1 MSIWD
6 NAFKIDRGKELSE
19 EEKIFLSK
27 LCQKIKERKMET
39 ISVFILESTAPIRT
53 ILSNLLTF
61 LKPTI
66 GFVISKEE
74 IEKLEKI
81 LENKKAIE
89 FLKEE
94 LLKEDK

>member
-1 MSIWD
+1 MSIWN

-39 ISVFILESTAPIRT
+39 IYVFILESTAPIHT

-66 GFVISKEE
+66 GFIISQRR
-74 IEKLEKI
+74 
-81 LENKKAIE
+81 N
-89 FLKEE
+89 
-94 LLKEDK
+94 

>member
-1 MSIWD
+1 MSIWE
-6 NAFKIDRGKELSE
+6 NAFKINKGKELTE
-19 EEKIFLSK
+19 EEKLFLKKFS
-27 LCQKIKERKMET
+27 LKIKERKMET
-39 ISVFILESTAPIRT
+39 ISVFILESTAPIHT

-66 GFVISKEE
+66 GFIISKEE

>member
-19 EEKIFLSK
+19 KEKIFLSK

-39 ISVFILESTAPIRT
+39 ISVFILESTAPIHT

-66 GFVISKEE
+66 GFIISHKE